1 MIKTTYED
9 LMHLK
14 LDEFEKEIIKSAI
27 NLYFYKA
34 IKEAGKWEDKG
45 LMKHLNVNLDERENV
60 KDHKGY
66 RTIQNKILMKLSKL
80 DIIK

>member
-14 LDEFEKEIIKSAI
+14 LEEFEMEIIKSAI

-34 IKEAGKWEDKG
+34 IKEAGKWEHKG

-60 KDHKGY
+60 KGKKY
-66 RTIQNKILMKLSKL
+66 KTIQNKILMKLSKL
-80 DIIK
+80 DLIK